1 MATRAPKPP
10 ANWTPANSIDTS
22 TCKSIQCSVTYQ
34 WHHNKAKQT
43 ITNKPPLAY
52 TVLKCA
58 IYGLRHL
65 HLHLPTI
72 QRNISCCLLKKLIS
86 SSIQHEWYQGIT
98 SPLHSLHNSLK
109 KNTGLRLQVSTK
121 KCGGSVSLANVLLG
135 HPDNSS
141 AMKDCRSWGLRDCLT
156 LRTARLAI
164 WKSYMLGRGFYL
176 PLTLDKR
183 SFTMQ
188 VLNWQAKKGVKRN
201 MLSSNAWCSNAF
213 CSLGQWEV
221 DPKRDI
227 QINLGNSTRH
237 KPIIHLTKAKECYVC
252 FWALRL
258 FSCHVGSH
266 TLNSH
271 RS

>member
-52 TVLKCA
+52 TVRTCA
-58 IYGLRHL
+58 IYALRHL
-65 HLHLPTI
+65 HLHLPQI
-72 QRNISCCLLKKLIS
+72 QRNISCCHLKSSYHLQSSMSDIKGSQVPCLI
-86 SSIQHEWYQGIT
+86 
-98 SPLHSLHNSLK
+98 HNSLK
-109 KNTGLRLQVSTK
+109 KTRFKAPGIHE
-121 KCGGSVSLANVLLG
+121 KCGGSMSL
-135 HPDNSS
+135 P
-141 AMKDCRSWGLRDCLT
+141 T
-156 LRTARLAI
+156 
-164 WKSYMLGRGFYL
+164 FYL
-176 PLTLDKR
+176 GILTTPAPWKTAGPEALGIVWR
-183 SFTMQ
+183 WGRRG
-188 VLNWQAKKGVKRN
+188 WQSGNHICCWDRDSICLYIGQEEFHHASVELTSKKGVKRN

-266 TLNSH
+266 TLNSN

>member
-58 IYGLRHL
+58 IYAICHL
-65 HLHLPTI
+65 HLHLPQI
-72 QRNISCCLLKKLIS
+72 QRNISCCLLKSSYHLQSSMSDIKRSQVPCLI
-86 SSIQHEWYQGIT
+86 
-98 SPLHSLHNSLK
+98 HNSLK
-109 KNTGLRLQVSTK
+109 KKTNRFKAPGIHE
-121 KCGGSVSLANVLLG
+121 KCGGSVSL
-135 HPDNSS
+135 P
-141 AMKDCRSWGLRDCLT
+141 T
-156 LRTARLAI
+156 
-164 WKSYMLGRGFYL
+164 FYL
-176 PLTLDKR
+176 GILTTPAPWKTAGLEALGIVWRSFGEAGNLEIIYVGTKILFASTLDKR

-213 CSLGQWEV
+213 CSLGQWEM

-227 QINLGNSTRH
+227 KINLGNSTRH
-237 KPIIHLTKAKECYVC
+237 KPIIHLTKAKECC